1 MLLLLS
7 SQNVIQYLQKSGLCS
22 LEDQAVYKSMLPE
35 TQGKNRNLLVNLAG
49 DSASAD
55 LSIRQLLVKQEQQNS
70 NIYNCQEFFNEW
82 LFNQL
87 LQQFP
92 ELGNIGEITSSLIHF
107 DPENSILVRKYL
119 SEYIELNKF
128 YQHSSIF
135 GNVFDSEIAIA
146 IGTTLAELHRTTF
159 NQKEYRDFMSTAP
172 QGQYRYNF
180 YNPAQGIEI
189 ITPDTFSIIPT
200 EGWQFYLEYQQNE
213 RIESAIADL
222 SYQWKPCCLT
232 HNDLHLSNILIHS
245 RWQQLDNCLIKI
257 IDWEGC
263 AWGDPAY
270 DLGTL
275 LASYL
280 HIWLSSLVVDITL
293 DIGESLELAIIPLE
307 TIQPTIIALIRAYL
321 ETFPNILEERRDLML
336 HIIQFTGLALIHRI
350 NHSITQQKYF
360 DNTHLA
366 MLEIAKNLLTI
377 PEKSILNIFGI
388 SATEILQPITNLHSL
403 EKLPQIHKKA
413 QLIPIFPQKTRLRGC

>member
-7 SQNVIQYLQKSGLCS
+7 YQNVIHYLQNSGLCS
-22 LEDQAVYKSMLPE
+22 LEDEAVYKSRLPE
-35 TQGKNRNLLVNLAG
+35 TQGKNHNLLVNLAG

-55 LSIRQLLVKQEQQNS
+55 LSVRQLLVKQEQHNS
-70 NIYNCQEFFNEW
+70 HVYNYQEFFNEW
-82 LFNQL
+82 LFHQL

-92 ELGNIGEITSSLIHF
+92 ALGNIGEITPSLIHF

-119 SEYIELNKF
+119 NEYTELSKF

-135 GNVFDSEIAIA
+135 GNVFAPEIAIA
-146 IGTTLAELHRTTF
+146 IGTTLAELHGSTF
-159 NQKEYRDFMSTAP
+159 NQKEYRDFMATAP
-172 QGQYRYNF
+172 QGQYRYNY
-180 YNPAQGIEI
+180 YNPAQGIEM
-189 ITPDTFSIIPT
+189 ITPDTFSMIPRQ
-200 EGWQFYLEYQQNE
+200 GWQFYLEYQQNE

-222 SYQWKPCCLT
+222 AYQWKPCCLT

-245 RWQQLDNCLIKI
+245 RWKQLDNCLIKI

-280 HIWLSSLVVDITL
+280 HIWLSSLVVDFTL
-293 DIGESLELAIIPLE
+293 NIRESLELAIIPLE
-307 TIQPTIIALIRAYL
+307 MIQPTIIALIRAYL
-321 ETFPNILEERRDLML
+321 ETFPKILEHRRDLMV
-336 HIIQFTGLALIHRI
+336 HILQFTGLALIHRI

-366 MLEIAKNLLTI
+366 MLQIAKNLLTI

-388 SATEILQPITNLHSL
+388 SETEILQPITSLHSL
-403 EKLPQIHKKA
+403 DKLQQPQKKA
-413 QLIPIFPQKTRLRGC
+413 QLIPMFPQKTRLRGC